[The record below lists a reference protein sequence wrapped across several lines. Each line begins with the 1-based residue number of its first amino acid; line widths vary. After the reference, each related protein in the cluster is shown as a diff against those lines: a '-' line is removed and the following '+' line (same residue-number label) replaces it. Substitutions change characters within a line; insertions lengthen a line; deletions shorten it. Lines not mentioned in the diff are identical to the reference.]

1 VVVVA
6 LDRLGP
12 SLAGIVRTIETL
24 NERRWG
30 RLGHVAEQDPGP
42 VIQRI
47 MLGGELRSL
56 REAAKI
62 GTDDAA
68 AALSWYR
75 AKVSKVETGTVRV
88 TAAELSGLLR
98 LYHADE
104 ATTERVQRLGEEAR
118 RKTTPARVPDWA
130 KQYVSLEASATEIK
144 LFFGD
149 FIPGMLQTRDYARA
163 LLSASVVVPP
173 ADIEQMATSREHR
186 AERLRN
192 GAPLLWVILGE
203 EALRRTVGSP
213 QVQRGQLLRLR
224 ELAELPL
231 SGGAHAGLG
240 MSFVLLDL
248 GQSRTVYIEGLTSAD
263 YLVRPQHTQ
272 TYNLA
277 FDRLR
282 VASLGDRESLAIINT
297 LIEELEE

>member
-1 VVVVA
+1 VS
-6 LDRLGP
+6 RK
-12 SLAGIVRTIETL
+12 
-24 NERRWG
+24 RRWG
-30 RLGHVAEQDPGP
+30 KLGHVGEQDPGP

-88 TAAELSGLLR
+88 TAAELSDLLT

-149 FIPGMLQTRDYARA
+149 FIPGMLQTRDYAWA

-173 ADIEQMATSREHR
+173 ADVEQMATSREYR
-186 AERLRN
+186 AERLRS
-192 GAPLLWVILGE
+192 GAPLLWVVLGE
-203 EALRRTVGSP
+203 EALRRAVGGP

-224 ELAELPL
+224 ELAELPNVTVQIMPL
-231 SGGAHAGLG
+231 SGGAHTALG

-272 TYNLA
+272 AYNLA